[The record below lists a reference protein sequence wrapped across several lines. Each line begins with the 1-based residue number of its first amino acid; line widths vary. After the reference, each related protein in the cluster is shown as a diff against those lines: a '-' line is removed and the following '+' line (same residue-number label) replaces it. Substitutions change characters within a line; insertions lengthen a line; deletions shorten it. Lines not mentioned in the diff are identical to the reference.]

1 MVGSLAVN
9 AIYLF
14 KVQAATSVGA
24 GDFTPIVEVHTTEG
38 VGTTPAIGGSNV
50 DDAFLSQYAVHAAM
64 FVVVVDI
71 FYLLHMISYR
81 KVVIE

>member
-9 AIYLF
+9 AVYLF

-38 VGTTPAIGGSNV
+38 VGTTPAIG
-50 DDAFLSQYAVHAAM
+50 AHLSVKVKQ
-64 FVVVVDI
+64 I
-71 FYLLHMISYR
+71 FSGNFFKLDSH
-81 KVVIE
+81 